1 MIINIGSETFEIYPL
16 QPINLY
22 RAAIYTIW
30 TFNPTT
36 NVYPLLYVG
45 ETGNLGQRID
55 TNHHKYKNWL
65 NNAVSGLFMA
75 VKLMPTNLYTEQ
87 QRRNEET
94 RLINLY
100 NPSCNG

>member
-1 MIINIGSETFEIYPL
+1 MIINIGSDSFDIYTL
-16 QPINLY
+16 QPMSLS

-30 TFNPTT
+30 TFNPAT
-36 NVYPLLYVG
+36 NMYPLLYVG

-55 TNHHKYKNWL
+55 ANHHKYQSWL
-65 NNAVSGLFMA
+65 NNAVSGLFMG
-75 VKLMPTNLYTEQ
+75 VKLMSTNLYTEQ

-100 NPSCNG
+100 NPPCNG